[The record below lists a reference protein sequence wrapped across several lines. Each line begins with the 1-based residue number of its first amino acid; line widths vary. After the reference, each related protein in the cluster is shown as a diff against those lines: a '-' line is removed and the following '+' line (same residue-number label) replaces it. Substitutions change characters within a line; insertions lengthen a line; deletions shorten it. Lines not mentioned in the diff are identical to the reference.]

1 MTRAESRIDG
11 AQAGRDLPM
20 FYPLVDLVDV
30 WDEDR
35 DPDLPIYTDRVVR
48 VTGEAIPKGAP
59 LEVRD
64 DGRIYARASTT
75 EPTT

>member
-1 MTRAESRIDG
+1 MTRQESRIDG
-11 AQAGRDLPM
+11 ALEPII
-20 FYPLVDLVDV
+20 DLVDV

-35 DPDLPIYTDRVVR
+35 DPDLPLYTDRVVR
-48 VTGEAIPKGAP
+48 VAGEAIPAGAP
-59 LEVRD
+59 LEVRA